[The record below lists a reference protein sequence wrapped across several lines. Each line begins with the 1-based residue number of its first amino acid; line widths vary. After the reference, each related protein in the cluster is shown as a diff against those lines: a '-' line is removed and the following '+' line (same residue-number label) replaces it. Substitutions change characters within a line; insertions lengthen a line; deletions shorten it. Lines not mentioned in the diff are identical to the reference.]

1 MRLPRRIFLNVVI
14 FVSSFLVVSYHLSSI
29 VPQDGTVHNVLYR
42 YLFRTIFLFRPR
54 APAAPCSRS
63 FLLSYCSTPPLKR
76 KIKFSLQTVP
86 FVPTPAAIFS
96 AVGGVVIRRTFSAGA
111 GQRGLESAAQFST
124 GCIVIGG
131 TVCRA
136 ASFIQVVILHTIPGS
151 RRWNPPHSLRRAG
164 LLSAAQ
170 FRCGVHRGA
179 KKMVV
184 IGRTIRTF
192 FCGRQV
198 VIHST
203 ICAVGK
209 IRLLLSAAHF
219 GISSAFQTCPNRVVI
234 QRTFPAVWLLSGAQ
248 FPNCRI
254 LAAVVIDGTFLKK
267 STVQRTAGIVIHGTI
282 RFFRGRAVVIRRTI
296 RKNPFFCGAS
306 CRGLLVCAQ
315 FALQEP
321 GLLSTAQYKDFSA
334 RVVIQRT
341 FLRGRIFPSALLECC
356 AHFSLFLFLRRGLLY
371 STLFKNPTK
380 FSLPPFSCKKNF
392 FTVVTLRTLL
402 RFTHSCWNAAH
413 STVVTQRTFVLEYS
427 T

>member
-1 MRLPRRIFLNVVI
+1 M
-14 FVSSFLVVSYHLSSI
+14 
-29 VPQDGTVHNVLYR
+29 
-42 YLFRTIFLFRPR
+42 
-54 APAAPCSRS
+54 
-63 FLLSYCSTPPLKR
+63 
-76 KIKFSLQTVP
+76 P
-86 FVPTPAAIFS
+86 FVPTQAAFFS
-96 AVGGVVIRRTFSAGA
+96 AAGGVVIRRTFSAGA

-219 GISSAFQTCPNRVVI
+219 GISSAFQTCPSRVVI
-234 QRTFPAVWLLSGAQ
+234 QRTFPAVGLLSGAQ

-282 RFFRGRAVVIRRTI
+282 RFFRGRVVVIRRI
-296 RKNPFFCGAS
+296 ICKNPLFYGAS

-315 FALQEP
+315 FALQGL

-341 FLRGRIFPSALLECC
+341 FPCSRIFPSALLECC
-356 AHFSLFLFLRRGLLY
+356 AHFSLFLFSRPGLLY

-380 FSLPPFSCKKNF
+380 FSLPPFSCKKTF
-392 FTVVTLRTLL
+392 LPLLRSAHGCVLHICVGMLRTAPL
-402 RFTHSCWNAAH
+402 
-413 STVVTQRTFVLEYS
+413 
-427 T
+427 

>member
-1 MRLPRRIFLNVVI
+1 M
-14 FVSSFLVVSYHLSSI
+14 
-29 VPQDGTVHNVLYR
+29 HNVLYR

-86 FVPTPAAIFS
+86 FVPTPAAFFS
-96 AVGGVVIRRTFSAGA
+96 AAGGVVIRRTFSAGA
-111 GQRGLESAAQFST
+111 GRRGLESAAQFST

-136 ASFIQVVILHTIPGS
+136 ASFIQVVILHTIPGN

-164 LLSAAQ
+164 CYRQ
-170 FRCGVHRGA
+170 HNFGA
-179 KKMVV
+179 VCIAGQKKMVV

-219 GISSAFQTCPNRVVI
+219 GISSAFQTCPDRVVI
-234 QRTFPAVWLLSGAQ
+234 QRTFPAVGLLSGAQ

-341 FLRGRIFPSALLECC
+341 FPRGRIFPSALLECC
-356 AHFSLFLFLRRGLLY
+356 AHFSLFLFLRPG
-371 STLFKNPTK
+371 
-380 FSLPPFSCKKNF
+380 
-392 FTVVTLRTLL
+392 VVILD
-402 RFTHSCWNAAH
+402 
-413 STVVTQRTFVLEYS
+413 TF
-427 T
+427 

>member
-1 MRLPRRIFLNVVI
+1 LE
-14 FVSSFLVVSYHLSSI
+14 S
-29 VPQDGTVHNVLYR
+29 
-42 YLFRTIFLFRPR
+42 
-54 APAAPCSRS
+54 PAQFTA
-63 FLLSYCSTPPLKR
+63 
-76 KIKFSLQTVP
+76 
-86 FVPTPAAIFS
+86 
-96 AVGGVVIRRTFSAGA
+96 GGVVIGSTISVRCAS
-111 GQRGLESAAQFST
+111 RG
-124 GCIVIGG
+124 
-131 TVCRA
+131 
-136 ASFIQVVILHTIPGS
+136 
-151 RRWNPPHSLRRAG
+151 
-164 LLSAAQ
+164 
-170 FRCGVHRGA
+170 

-209 IRLLLSAAHF
+209 NQLLLSAAHF
-219 GISSAFQTCPNRVVI
+219 GISSAFQTCPDRVVI
-234 QRTFPAVWLLSGAQ
+234 QRTFPAVGLLSGAQ

-341 FLRGRIFPSALLECC
+341 FPRGRIFPSALLECC
-356 AHFSLFLFLRRGLLY
+356 AHFSLFLFFAPGGCYTRHFLKIPQNFLCRHFPAKK
-371 STLFKNPTK
+371 LFYRCYAPHIVA
-380 FSLPPFSCKKNF
+380 FY
-392 FTVVTLRTLL
+392 
-402 RFTHSCWNAAH
+402 
-413 STVVTQRTFVLEYS
+413 TFVLECCAQHRCN
-427 T
+427 TAHICVGIFDIAILLF

>member
-1 MRLPRRIFLNVVI
+1 M
-14 FVSSFLVVSYHLSSI
+14 
-29 VPQDGTVHNVLYR
+29 
-42 YLFRTIFLFRPR
+42 
-54 APAAPCSRS
+54 
-63 FLLSYCSTPPLKR
+63 
-76 KIKFSLQTVP
+76 P
-86 FVPTPAAIFS
+86 FVPTQAAFFS
-96 AVGGVVIRRTFSAGA
+96 AAGGVVIRRTFSAGA
-111 GQRGLESAAQFST
+111 GRRGLESAAQFST

-136 ASFIQVVILHTIPGS
+136 ASFIQVVILHTISGS
-151 RRWNPPHSLRRAG
+151 RRWNAPHSLRRAG

-209 IRLLLSAAHF
+209 NRLLLSAAHF
-219 GISSAFQTCPNRVVI
+219 GISSAFQTCPDRVVI
-234 QRTFPAVWLLSGAQ
+234 QRTFPAVGLLSGAQ

-254 LAAVVIDGTFLKK
+254 LAAIVIDGTFLTK

-315 FALQEP
+315 FALQGP

-341 FLRGRIFPSALLECC
+341 FLCGRIFPSALLECC
-356 AHFSLFLFLRRGLLY
+356 AHFSLFLFSRPGLLY

-380 FSLPPFSCKKNF
+380 FSLPPFSCKKTF
-392 FTVVTLRTLL
+392 LPLLRSAHCCVLHICVGMLRTAPL
-402 RFTHSCWNAAH
+402 
-413 STVVTQRTFVLEYS
+413 
-427 T
+427 

>member
-1 MRLPRRIFLNVVI
+1 M
-14 FVSSFLVVSYHLSSI
+14 
-29 VPQDGTVHNVLYR
+29 
-42 YLFRTIFLFRPR
+42 
-54 APAAPCSRS
+54 
-63 FLLSYCSTPPLKR
+63 
-76 KIKFSLQTVP
+76 P
-86 FVPTPAAIFS
+86 FVPTQAAFFS
-96 AVGGVVIRRTFSAGA
+96 AAGGVVIRRTFSAGA
-111 GQRGLESAAQFST
+111 GRRGLESAAQFST

-179 KKMVV
+179 KKAVV

-203 ICAVGK
+203 ILCTALF
-209 IRLLLSAAHF
+209 IRF
-219 GISSAFQTCPNRVVI
+219 PK
-234 QRTFPAVWLLSGAQ
+234 RTFPAVGLLSGAQ

-282 RFFRGRAVVIRRTI
+282 RFFLGRAVVIRRTI

-315 FALQEP
+315 FALQGP

-341 FLRGRIFPSALLECC
+341 FSRGRIFPSALLECC
-356 AHFSLFLFLRRGLLY
+356 AHFALFLFSRPGLLY

-380 FSLPPFSCKKNF
+380 FSLPPFSCKKTF
-392 FTVVTLRTLL
+392 LPLLRSAHCCVLHICVGMLRTAPL
-402 RFTHSCWNAAH
+402 
-413 STVVTQRTFVLEYS
+413 
-427 T
+427 

>member
-1 MRLPRRIFLNVVI
+1 ME
-14 FVSSFLVVSYHLSSI
+14 S
-29 VPQDGTVHNVLYR
+29 
-42 YLFRTIFLFRPR
+42 
-54 APAAPCSRS
+54 PAQFTA
-63 FLLSYCSTPPLKR
+63 
-76 KIKFSLQTVP
+76 
-86 FVPTPAAIFS
+86 
-96 AVGGVVIRRTFSAGA
+96 GGVVIGSTISVRCAS
-111 GQRGLESAAQFST
+111 RG
-124 GCIVIGG
+124 
-131 TVCRA
+131 
-136 ASFIQVVILHTIPGS
+136 
-151 RRWNPPHSLRRAG
+151 
-164 LLSAAQ
+164 
-170 FRCGVHRGA
+170 

-219 GISSAFQTCPNRVVI
+219 GISSAFQTCPDRVVI
-234 QRTFPAVWLLSGAQ
+234 RRTFPAVGLLSGAQ

-254 LAAVVIDGTFLKK
+254 LAAVVIDGTFLKNPPY
-267 STVQRTAGIVIHGTI
+267 SAQPVLLFTAQFVFSGAERLLSGAQFAKI
-282 RFFRGRAVVIRRTI
+282 RFF
-296 RKNPFFCGAS
+296 CGTS

-315 FALQEP
+315 FALQGP
-321 GLLSTAQYKDFSA
+321 GLLSTAQYTDFSA

-341 FLRGRIFPSALLECC
+341 FPRGRIFPSALLECC
-356 AHFSLFLFLRRGLLY
+356 AHFSLFLFSRPWLLY

-380 FSLPPFSCKKNF
+380 FSLPSFPCRKNF

-402 RFTHSCWNAAH
+402 RFTHLCWNAAH

>member
-86 FVPTPAAIFS
+86 FVPTQAAFFS
-96 AVGGVVIRRTFSAGA
+96 AAGGVVIRRTFSAGA
-111 GQRGLESAAQFST
+111 GRRGLESAAQFST

-192 FCGRQV
+192 FCRRQV

-219 GISSAFQTCPNRVVI
+219 GISSAFQTCPDRVVI
-234 QRTFPAVWLLSGAQ
+234 QRTFPAVGLLSGAQ

-315 FALQEP
+315 FALQGP

-341 FLRGRIFPSALLECC
+341 FPRGRIFPSALLECC

>member
-86 FVPTPAAIFS
+86 FVPTQAAFFS
-96 AVGGVVIRRTFSAGA
+96 AAGGVVIRRTFSAGA

-306 CRGLLVCAQ
+306 CRGLLACAQ
-315 FALQEP
+315 FALQGP

-341 FLRGRIFPSALLECC
+341 FPRGRIFPSALLECC

>member
-1 MRLPRRIFLNVVI
+1 M
-14 FVSSFLVVSYHLSSI
+14 
-29 VPQDGTVHNVLYR
+29 
-42 YLFRTIFLFRPR
+42 
-54 APAAPCSRS
+54 
-63 FLLSYCSTPPLKR
+63 
-76 KIKFSLQTVP
+76 P
-86 FVPTPAAIFS
+86 FVPTQAAFFS
-96 AVGGVVIRRTFSAGA
+96 AAGGVVIRRTFSAGA

-170 FRCGVHRGA
+170 FRCGAHRGA

-184 IGRTIRTF
+184 IGRTIQTF

-219 GISSAFQTCPNRVVI
+219 GISSAFQTCPSRVVI
-234 QRTFPAVWLLSGAQ
+234 QRIFPAVGLLSGAQ

-267 STVQRTAGIVIHGTI
+267 FTVQRTAGIVIHSTI

-306 CRGLLVCAQ
+306 CRGLLVCAH
-315 FALQEP
+315 
-321 GLLSTAQYKDFSA
+321 
-334 RVVIQRT
+334 
-341 FLRGRIFPSALLECC
+341 FPA
-356 AHFSLFLFLRRGLLY
+356 AGFFH
-371 STLFKNPTK
+371 
-380 FSLPPFSCKKNF
+380 PP
-392 FTVVTLRTLL
+392 
-402 RFTHSCWNAAH
+402 CWNAAH
-413 STVVTQRTFVLEYS
+413 ISHFSFFRARGCYTRHFLKIPQNFLCRHFPAKKLFYRCYAPHIVAFYTFGLECCAQHRCN
-427 T
+427 TAHICVGIFDIAILLF

>member
-1 MRLPRRIFLNVVI
+1 MFQHKRRF
-14 FVSSFLVVSYHLSSI
+14 
-29 VPQDGTVHNVLYR
+29 
-42 YLFRTIFLFRPR
+42 FR
-54 APAAPCSRS
+54 
-63 FLLSYCSTPPLKR
+63 
-76 KIKFSLQTVP
+76 
-86 FVPTPAAIFS
+86 
-96 AVGGVVIRRTFSAGA
+96 
-111 GQRGLESAAQFST
+111 
-124 GCIVIGG
+124 
-131 TVCRA
+131 
-136 ASFIQVVILHTIPGS
+136 
-151 RRWNPPHSLRRAG
+151 RRAG
-164 LLSAAQ
+164 LLSGAHFLPERGGGGWNPRHSFLQAVLLSAAQFAGQPLLYRLLSCTQFRGAGVGIPRTVYGAQ

-179 KKMVV
+179 KKAVV

-219 GISSAFQTCPNRVVI
+219 GISPACQTCPDRVVI
-234 QRTFPAVWLLSGAQ
+234 QRTFPAVGLLSGAQ

-282 RFFRGRAVVIRRTI
+282 RFFLGRAVVIRRTI

-306 CRGLLVCAQ
+306 CRGLLLCAQ
-315 FALQEP
+315 FALQGP

-341 FLRGRIFPSALLECC
+341 FPRGRIFPSALLECC
-356 AHFSLFLFLRRGLLY
+356 AHFSLFLFSRPGLLY

-380 FSLPPFSCKKNF
+380 FSLLPFSRKKTF
-392 FTVVTLRTLL
+392 LPLLRSAHCCVLHICVGMLRTAPL
-402 RFTHSCWNAAH
+402 
-413 STVVTQRTFVLEYS
+413 
-427 T
+427 